1 MKYSK
6 SVVRMMGITGALSR
20 RSEELNYYDIRALFQ
35 KRKDSDS
42 FRSQDN
48 IFPQGMNVEELKRI
62 RSLNASLDDMG
73 YDSLLEKFLKN
84 IVSRKTFDYFK
95 NE

>member
-1 MKYSK
+1 MKHSK
-6 SVVRMMGITGALSR
+6 SVIRMMGITGALSR
-20 RSEELNYYDIRALFQ
+20 RSEELNSYDIQSLF
-35 KRKDSDS
+35 RKGKDIDY
-42 FRSQDN
+42 FQEKEN
-48 IFPQGMNVEELKRI
+48 IFPEGMNVEELKRI

-84 IVSRKTFDYFK
+84 IVSRRTFNFFK